1 MVSKNPPSYLKSMTK
16 SMIVCNLVMKMV
28 SIYIYLPFL
37 LTKNINSYIIILLN
51 QGGFLHGF

>member
-37 LTKNINSYIIILLN
+37 LTKNIDSCIIILLN
-51 QGGFLHGF
+51 